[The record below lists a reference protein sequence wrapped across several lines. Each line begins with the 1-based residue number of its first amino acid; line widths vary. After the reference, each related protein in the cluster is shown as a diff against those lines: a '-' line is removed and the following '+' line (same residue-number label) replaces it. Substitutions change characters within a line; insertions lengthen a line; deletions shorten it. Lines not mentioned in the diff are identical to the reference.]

1 MRGDMLAT
9 NIFGLRPVSAHNGPY
24 PLDPSCKRDQRQR
37 NRRKKGTNVAA
48 RTDLLDSTSRIL
60 GDLIGFP
67 TISTDPNIDL
77 INSIANRLDMV
88 GARVEI
94 FPDPSGQKA
103 NLFATIGPER
113 DGGIVLSG
121 HSDVVPVADQDWASN
136 PFDMLEHDGRLY
148 GRGTCDMKGFIAATL
163 AMAPQYAALNP
174 DRPLHFA
181 FTHDEETGCFGAR
194 ALAQTLR
201 AKGLTPGVAIVG
213 EPTMM
218 RVIEGH
224 KGCYEYTTR
233 FSGLA
238 GHGSAPDRGVNAVEY
253 AVRYI
258 ARLLDLKHRLRD
270 RAPADSLFEPPWTT
284 INTGR
289 LSGGVAHNVIPSEAV
304 VDWEMRPVQTSDADF
319 VKDSLKTYIEQE
331 LLPAMRA
338 VDPESDIVT
347 EVIGEVEGLIPT
359 TDNEARTIVSEL
371 TGANHAECVAF
382 GTEAGIFQSLGMS
395 AVICGP
401 GSIEQAHKADE
412 FVALDQLSQCLDMLE
427 RLQDKLVA

>member
-1 MRGDMLAT
+1 MA
-9 NIFGLRPVSAHNGPY
+9 V
-24 PLDPSCKRDQRQR
+24 
-37 NRRKKGTNVAA
+37 

-136 PFDMLEHDGRLY
+136 PFDMLEHDGLLY
-148 GRGTCDMKGFIAATL
+148 GRGTCDMKGFIAACL

-194 ALAQTLR
+194 ALAHTLR

-258 ARLLDLKHRLRD
+258 ARLLDLKHALRA

-289 LSGGVAHNVIPSEAV
+289 LAGGVAHNVIPSEAV

-319 VKDSLKTYIEQE
+319 VKDSLKTYIENE

-338 VDPESDIVT
+338 VDPDADIVT